1 MASQVQAVSS
11 LYGGFWNFE
20 LQDFCY
26 MTNRYFPPADLIGE
40 LASSLPALVKSY
52 PSTNRHLSSLVAA
65 HLGLTQEQVVVGNG
79 ATEIISVL
87 SGMCVERLAVP
98 TPTFDEYPNRAA
110 IQGKP
115 FSRFPTDAHFA
126 LDVDG
131 FIAHVKEAGANA
143 VVLIRPNNPSGTLIS
158 KSSVVDMLQ
167 AFRGLDLV
175 VIDESFLYFASPDW
189 PQLSALSLIHEF
201 PNLVIVNSM
210 SKAYGVPGLRL
221 GYAVCGDA
229 ALVARLRAELP
240 IWSVNS
246 LAQLFIERLQRYE
259 AEFAESCVLVTRA
272 TQALYEGLRTVPFL
286 HPYPTHG
293 NYVLCRTSPE
303 LSGAE
308 VTARLFDEHRVLVN
322 DCSGKQGL
330 DHRFFRIASR
340 TTEENEW
347 LAGILRAMAGDEP
360 RALRSAAPDAA
371 SR

>member
-1 MASQVQAVSS
+1 MASPVQAVSS

-40 LASSLPALVKSY
+40 LASSLPELVKSY

-65 HLGLTQEQVVVGNG
+65 PLGLTHEQVVVGNG
-79 ATEIISVL
+79 AAEIISVL
-87 SGMCVERLAVP
+87 SGLRVERLAVP
-98 TPTFDEYPNRAA
+98 IPTFDEYPNRAA
-110 IQGKP
+110 VQGKP
-115 FSRFPTDAHFA
+115 VSRYPTDAEFV

-131 FIAHVKEAGANA
+131 FIAHVAETGANA
-143 VVLIRPNNPSGTLIS
+143 VVLIRPNNPSGTLIP

-167 AFRGLDLV
+167 AFRRLDLV

-221 GYAVCGDA
+221 GYAVSGDD

-246 LAQLFIERLQRYE
+246 LAPRRRPITRPWIPEPELRCLLYSSG
-259 AEFAESCVLVTRA
+259 ESFPV
-272 TQALYEGLRTVPFL
+272 GLRP
-286 HPYPTHG
+286 
-293 NYVLCRTSPE
+293 LCSRGGGLTEPGCRIRGGRLLLDARGRRIRT
-303 LSGAE
+303 
-308 VTARLFDEHRVLVN
+308 
-322 DCSGKQGL
+322 
-330 DHRFFRIASR
+330 
-340 TTEENEW
+340 W
-347 LAGILRAMAGDEP
+347 LL
-360 RALRSAAPDAA
+360 
-371 SR
+371 

>member
-1 MASQVQAVSS
+1 M
-11 LYGGFWNFE
+11 
-20 LQDFCY
+20 
-26 MTNRYFPPADLIGE
+26 PI
-40 LASSLPALVKSY
+40 
-52 PSTNRHLSSLVAA
+52 
-65 HLGLTQEQVVVGNG
+65 
-79 ATEIISVL
+79 
-87 SGMCVERLAVP
+87 
-98 TPTFDEYPNRAA
+98 PTFDEYPNRAA
-110 IQGKP
+110 VQGKP
-115 FSRFPTDAHFA
+115 VSRFPADANFA

-131 FIAHVKEAGANA
+131 FIAHVSETGANA

-158 KSSVVDMLQ
+158 RSSVVDMLQ
-167 AFRGLDLV
+167 AFRRLDLV
-175 VIDESFLYFASPDW
+175 VIDESFLYFASPGW
-189 PQLSALSLIHEF
+189 PQLSAVSLIHEF

-221 GYAVCGDA
+221 GYAVSGDA

-246 LAQLFIERLQRYE
+246 LAQLFLERIQRYE

-272 TQALYEGLRTVPFL
+272 TQALYEGLQTVSFL

-322 DCSGKQGL
+322 DCSRKQGL

-347 LAGILRAMAGDEP
+347 LVGVLRTMAAGERE
-360 RALRSAAPDAA
+360 RSARPRPTALVGRRHAGSNPR
-371 SR
+371 SGTGHETPSIHQRMPQTPGERSG